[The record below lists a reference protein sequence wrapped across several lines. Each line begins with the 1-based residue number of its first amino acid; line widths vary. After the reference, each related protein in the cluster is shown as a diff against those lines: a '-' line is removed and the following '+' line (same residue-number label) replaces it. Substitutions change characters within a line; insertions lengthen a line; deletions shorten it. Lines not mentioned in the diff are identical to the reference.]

1 MQKGYNPVG
10 TSAGG
15 VREGIWP

>member
-1 MQKGYNPVG
+1 MEKGYNPVG